1 MARLN
6 YRTIAALAARRNQI
20 EPDKLAEFV
29 AAHGMPGFA
38 PTQGHFASALPYM
51 AHALEGLRAGTLQ
64 AKIEN
69 HKLFLGG
76 DVVLAVGDVVV
87 EASETAMEKI
97 RAHVLGLKDEDL
109 LKVKVLREGKIITL
123 ERRMRDIR

>member
-1 MARLN
+1 M
-6 YRTIAALAARRNQI
+6 
-20 EPDKLAEFV
+20 
-29 AAHGMPGFA
+29 
-38 PTQGHFASALPYM
+38 
-51 AHALEGLRAGTLQ
+51 
-64 AKIEN
+64 
-69 HKLFLGG
+69 
-76 DVVLAVGDVVV
+76 GDVVV